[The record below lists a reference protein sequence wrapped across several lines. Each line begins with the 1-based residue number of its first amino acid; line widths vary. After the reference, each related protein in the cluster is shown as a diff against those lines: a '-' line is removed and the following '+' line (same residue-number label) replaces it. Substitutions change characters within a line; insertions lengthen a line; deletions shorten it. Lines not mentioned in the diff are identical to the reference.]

1 MQNKFLTH
9 TKDTREELLKSI
21 NLSSIDELFDVIPLL
36 ARMNDLDLPEAK
48 SQFDVQKE
56 LRGLSKLNKTDY
68 ISFLGGGSYNRFVPS
83 AIAAVASRFEFLS
96 AYTPYQG
103 EISQGTLEVM
113 YEFQSKICNLTNMDV
128 SNASVYDG
136 ATACAEALLMA
147 VRISKKNKV
156 CVDKN
161 LNPNYLEVIK
171 TYLWAGDIEIIE
183 GKTDEVPDDC
193 AAILYQTPNYY
204 GEIVQTPNAPD
215 KTLLIACVDLTS
227 LALLEPPK
235 VDIMVGD
242 FQPLGIPTS
251 FGGPYGGF
259 MTCKDEYKRQLPGRI
274 VGKTKDKEGKDAYV
288 LTLQAREQHIR
299 REKATSNICSNQAL
313 SALCATLYLDL
324 VGEDFVKIAEIS
336 AQNAHTLADGLI
348 KGGYEILNNEFV
360 NEFVLKV
367 DNADKF
373 LDYMKKQNILAG
385 IKIDDNKILVAA
397 TELNS
402 TEDIELYIKCAQ
414 GACVNSSAL

>member
-9 TKDTREELLKSI
+9 TKDTRKQLLESI
-21 NLSSIDELFDVIPLL
+21 NLSSIDELFDVIPKM
-36 ARMNDLDLPEAK
+36 ARMENLDLADAK
-48 SQFDVQKE
+48 SPIDVQKE
-56 LRGLSKLNKTDY
+56 LKTLSRLNKTDY
-68 ISFLGGGSYNRFVPS
+68 ISFLGGGSYNRFVPP
-83 AIAAVASRFEFLS
+83 AIAAITSRFEFLS

-147 VRISKKNKV
+147 VRIAKKNKV
-156 CVDKN
+156 FVAKG

-171 TYLWAGDIEIIE
+171 TYLWANDIELVL
-183 GKTDEVPDDC
+183 DEADNIPDDC
-193 AAILYQTPNYY
+193 AGVLYQTPNYY
-204 GEIVQTPNAPD
+204 GEIVQTPTVPE

-235 VDIMVGD
+235 VDIMAGD
-242 FQPLGIPTS
+242 FQTLGIPTS

-259 MTCKDEYKRQLPGRI
+259 MACKDEHKRQLPGRI
-274 VGKTKDKEGKDAYV
+274 VGKTKDKEGKEAYV

-313 SALCATLYLDL
+313 SALCASLYLDL
-324 VGEDFVKIAEIS
+324 TGEDFIKIAEIS
-336 AQNAHTLADGLI
+336 AQNAHALADGLI

-385 IKIDDNKILVAA
+385 IKIDDNKILTAA

-402 TEDIELYIKCAQ
+402 TDDIQQYLKCAKNIC
-414 GACVNSSAL
+414 ANLSAL